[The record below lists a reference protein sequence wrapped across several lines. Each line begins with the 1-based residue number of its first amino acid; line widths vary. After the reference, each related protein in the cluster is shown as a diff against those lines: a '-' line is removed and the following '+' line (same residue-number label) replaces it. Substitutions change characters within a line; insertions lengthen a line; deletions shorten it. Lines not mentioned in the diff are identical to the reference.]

1 MTRILFLITAE
12 EMYGNQTQETVIG
25 DKNYVMTNTYDA
37 NNLLTNIS
45 EDSAKDGVNW
55 YVYCGNSPVMYK
67 DPSGNYG
74 EEWANPWYR
83 QQMIWMQGVNALNSL
98 DLTISAEMLHNS
110 IRWFYAEDVK
120 IKDEWN
126 GVEIEGTDRIDG
138 NYLVYT
144 LRNTFTINNEIDWQ
158 KKLRSK

>member
-55 YVYCGNSPVMYK
+55 YVYCSGNPVMC
-67 DPSGNYG
+67 
-74 EEWANPWYR
+74 
-83 QQMIWMQGVNALNSL
+83 
-98 DLTISAEMLHNS
+98 
-110 IRWFYAEDVK
+110 
-120 IKDEWN
+120 
-126 GVEIEGTDRIDG
+126 
-138 NYLVYT
+138 
-144 LRNTFTINNEIDWQ
+144 
-158 KKLRSK
+158 